1 NPFTNARP
9 SYHHE
14 SIGGYHGAKLRL
26 FQDYIDRI
34 FPDPG
39 GRLPNENALDLL
51 NVRYIVAG
59 GSLPGTGVV
68 YRDQSAGM
76 YVLQNGD
83 ALPGAFF
90 GGEPGVIGSAAV
102 TWARLESPEFDPRET
117 ALLAESIDF
126 QTTPLVSAASTP
138 VHVLD
143 YSPRRIV
150 WNVFT

>member
-1 NPFTNARP
+1 RQQEEAGGPGHFRVLSLEAGNPFTNARP

-59 GSLPGTGVV
+59 GSLPDTGVV
-68 YRDQSAGM
+68 HRHHRTGFYVLRFEDARPRAFFDGETEVTQSADVM
-76 YVLQNGD
+76 
-83 ALPGAFF
+83 
-90 GGEPGVIGSAAV
+90 
-102 TWARLESPEFDPRET
+102 WARLQSPEFDPRAT
-117 ALLAESIDF
+117 ACFAE
-126 QTTPLVSAASTP
+126 
-138 VHVLD
+138 
-143 YSPRRIV
+143 
-150 WNVFT
+150 